1 VHICSHASS
10 NVRRIAA
17 TPLRASVGMSTNGG
31 KKRAADAS
39 VTDQLGAKKPC
50 GDAELKSQCVA
61 FFNRTTNG
69 YYKKSTQEEK
79 KRAQEALAAYA
90 RMADNEKLE
99 FAKKFLQ
106 NKGKGVGW
114 VKTYLEEM
122 TTRMKTNEKVNEG
135 YSNRTCAVC
144 THAARLRT

>member
-1 VHICSHASS
+1 
-10 NVRRIAA
+10 
-17 TPLRASVGMSTNGG
+17 MSTNGG

-61 FFNRTTNG
+61 FFTRTQNG
-69 YYKKSTQEEK
+69 CFVKSTNEDKIQ
-79 KRAQEALAAYA
+79 AQSALAAYDK
-90 RMADNEKLE
+90 MGLDEKRE
-99 FAKKFLQ
+99 FANKFLQ

-122 TTRMKTNEKVNEG
+122 THKTTTNEKGHEG
-135 YSNRTCAVC
+135 YLNRTCAVC